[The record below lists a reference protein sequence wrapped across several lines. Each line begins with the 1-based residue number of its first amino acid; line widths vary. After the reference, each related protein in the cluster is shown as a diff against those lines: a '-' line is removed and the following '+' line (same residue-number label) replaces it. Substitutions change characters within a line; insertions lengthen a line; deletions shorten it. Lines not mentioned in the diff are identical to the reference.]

1 MINVFNVFN
10 NIIISTLLIS
20 SAFLVVIV
28 ANLIKKIKDLEE
40 KNLYCIK
47 EITNIY
53 QILVKESEEKHGQTQ
68 ERATQ
73 KSNRTLWGTS
83 SNRKISGRDPGT
95 LNWIKKDSGTC

>member
-1 MINVFNVFN
+1 MLNVFN

-53 QILVKESEEKHGQTQ
+53 QILVKESEEKHGQQ
-68 ERATQ
+68 QKRATQ
-73 KSNRTLWGTS
+73 EGYTTFWGTS
-83 SNRKISGRDPGT
+83 SNGEIS
-95 LNWIKKDSGTC
+95 